1 MLMRKILLALSI
13 TTLSACS
20 VLAPKLEMP
29 QLQVVG
35 VEVLR
40 SDLLQQQLRVRMHV
54 RNPNDRALP
63 VRAISYTLEVASE
76 EFAHGQSDRDF
87 TVPAL
92 GELDFDVSVTA
103 NAAGVLL
110 RLATQRGG
118 MPDSVDYRLRGRLSL
133 SAGMLRSLNF
143 DERGSFK
150 LR

>member
-1 MLMRKILLALSI
+1 MLMR
-13 TTLSACS
+13 TTLLVLFVTLLSGCS
-20 VLAPKLEMP
+20 SLAPKLEMP

-54 RNPNDRALP
+54 QNPNDRALP
-63 VRAISYTLEVASE
+63 VRGITYTLEVAGE
-76 EFAHGQSDRDF
+76 EFAHGESERDF

-92 GELDFDVSVTA
+92 GGLEFDVGVTA
-103 NAAGVLL
+103 NAAGALL

-133 SAGMLRSLNF
+133 SAGLLRSIPF
-143 DERGSFK
+143 EQSGSFK